1 MNDTERN
8 RELCHE
14 LVATKFI
21 FIPEFPRQPEAVPSM
36 AGILLNLCETPDELK
51 WLGSEVIRWEK
62 WRGYGGLVE
71 LLEGRRRTAPER
83 KVFHSAPPPAEVL
96 CPICQGFGH
105 RWDEASKKT
114 VLCSCPEGSHPSAVG
129 LVEAMNRK
137 KVNGNLMQKLQGS
150 PERRPITAEDV
161 EFAKRQNKTQQEIE
175 EARATLANA
184 DAAPDRK
191 EIARETLKRYG
202 ATEAR
207 RTS

>member
-1 MNDTERN
+1 MINN
-8 RELCHE
+8 REHQRQIRE
-14 LVATKFI
+14 LAAKFVL
-21 FIPEFPRQPEAVPSM
+21 IPDFPRQDGAIDMLADTVVEISDTFDEA
-36 AGILLNLCETPDELK
+36 K
-51 WLGSEVIRWEK
+51 WLAAEALKWEK
-62 WRGYGGLVE
+62 WRGIAGLEE
-71 LLEGRRRTAPER
+71 LLNGRRKTAPER
-83 KVFHSAPPPAEVL
+83 KVFHSAPPPAETL

-105 RWDEASKKT
+105 LWDEASKKT
-114 VLCSCPEGSHPSAVG
+114 VLCSCPEESHPGAVG

-184 DAAPDRK
+184 YAAPDRK

-202 ATEAR
+202 ATEER